1 MEWLQNLLDS
11 STVPALTALLVGLL
25 TALSPCP
32 LATNIAAIGYISRD
46 IGDRRRIFARGI
58 AYTLGR
64 VLSYTMLGV
73 VLLYLLSRSIDT
85 FGLQSVIAEYG
96 SLVIGPML
104 VVVGVLML
112 FGHKLRLP
120 GVNAGGGERLAKRGY
135 WGALLLGM
143 LFALAFCPSSGVL
156 YFGVLIPLA
165 MQTTAGWLLLVVFA
179 VATAFPVLV
188 VAWVIAFSMNKIG
201 RVYDRLR
208 SLQRWLN
215 LIVGVLFI
223 IIGLYY
229 CYTFFIA

>member
-135 WGALLLGM
+135 WGALLLGV

-165 MQTTAGWLLLVVFA
+165 MQSTAGWLLLVVFA
-179 VATAFPVLV
+179 VATAVPVLV

-201 RVYDRLR
+201 RVYDRLQ
-208 SLQRWLN
+208 SVQRWLN

-229 CYTFFIA
+229 CYIIYF

>member
-64 VLSYTMLGV
+64 VLSYTTLGV

-135 WGALLLGM
+135 WGALLLGV

-165 MQTTAGWLLLVVFA
+165 MQSTAGWLLLVVFA
-179 VATAFPVLV
+179 VATAVPVLV

-201 RVYDRLR
+201 RVYDRLQ
-208 SLQRWLN
+208 SVQRWLN

-229 CYTFFIA
+229 CYIIYF

>member
-135 WGALLLGM
+135 WGALLLGV

-165 MQTTAGWLLLVVFA
+165 MQSTAGWLLLVVFA
-179 VATAFPVLV
+179 VATAVPVLV

-208 SLQRWLN
+208 SVQRWLN

-229 CYTFFIA
+229 CYIIYF

>member
-46 IGDRRRIFARGI
+46 IGNRRRIFARGI

-64 VLSYTMLGV
+64 VLSYTTLGV

-135 WGALLLGM
+135 WGALLLGV

-165 MQTTAGWLLLVVFA
+165 MQSTAGWLLLVVFA
-179 VATAFPVLV
+179 VATAVPVLV

-208 SLQRWLN
+208 SVQRWLN

-229 CYTFFIA
+229 CYIIYF

>member
-64 VLSYTMLGV
+64 VLSYTTLGV

-135 WGALLLGM
+135 WGALLLGV

-165 MQTTAGWLLLVVFA
+165 MQSTAGWLLLVVFA
-179 VATAFPVLV
+179 VATAVPVLV

-208 SLQRWLN
+208 SVQRWLN

-229 CYTFFIA
+229 CYIIYF

>member
-73 VLLYLLSRSIDT
+73 VLLYLLLRSIDT

-135 WGALLLGM
+135 WGALLLGV

-165 MQTTAGWLLLVVFA
+165 MQSTAGWLLLVVFA
-179 VATAFPVLV
+179 VATAVPVLV

-201 RVYDRLR
+201 RVYDRLQ
-208 SLQRWLN
+208 SVQRWLN

-229 CYTFFIA
+229 CYIIYF